1 MESLPSRKNAAEE
14 VSGCLRLMCDE
25 VSTAT
30 RKKEGG
36 REEGKGGRKRAQ
48 RRGPSGLESWA
59 KYPKA
64 KSRGASELP
73 KGADGRQCPERTDLA
88 CWTRAPEKQDNID
101 YE

>member
-48 RRGPSGLESWA
+48 RRGPSGLES
-59 KYPKA
+59 
-64 KSRGASELP
+64 
-73 KGADGRQCPERTDLA
+73 
-88 CWTRAPEKQDNID
+88 
-101 YE
+101 